1 MRNKQTE
8 EERAR
13 QEIDEIEKVQRIGDL
28 RAVLGTPAGKRVIWW
43 LLSYCRV
50 FVSNFHGNSRDAFE
64 AGERSVGVKLL
75 SAILEVDPKL
85 MGQMSQSHSAK
96 QKQIKDRMEEL
107 RNG

>member
-1 MRNKQTE
+1 MRNQRTAE
-8 EERAR
+8 ELAR
-13 QEIDEIEKVQRIGDL
+13 QEIDTNEHGQRISDL
-28 RAVLGTPAGKRVIWW
+28 QKVLSTPEGKRVIWW

-64 AGERSVGVKLL
+64 AGERSVGVKLF

-85 MGQMSQSHSAK
+85 MGQMAQSHSAK
-96 QKQIKDRMEEL
+96 QKQIRDKMEEL